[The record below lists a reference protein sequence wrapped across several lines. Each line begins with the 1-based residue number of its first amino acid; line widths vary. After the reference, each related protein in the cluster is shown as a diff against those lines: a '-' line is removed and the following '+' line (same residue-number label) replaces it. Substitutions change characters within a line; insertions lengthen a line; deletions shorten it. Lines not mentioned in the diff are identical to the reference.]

1 MSRRARRALVRAP
14 SPRLADGLVT
24 HIARS
29 ESVDP
34 DRALAQ
40 WRDYCSALSAAGFEL
55 VEVDPA
61 PEHPDSVFVEDALV
75 IVGGLAVVTA
85 PGAHERRD
93 EVIGARAAA
102 QALGLKVVELA
113 AQGESAQGE
122 GARAERGEPV
132 HLDGGDVLKVGS
144 TVYVGVGGRTTQA
157 GVEAL
162 ARAVEGT
169 GHVVQPVEISSTLHL
184 KSQVTALPD
193 GTVVGFPDLV
203 DQVSRWP
210 DFLAVP
216 EPEGAHVVVLDDDT
230 VLMSDAAPR
239 SAELFQSRGLAVVEV
254 DVSEFVKL
262 EGCVTCLSVRQHPF
276 D

>member
-1 MSRRARRALVRAP
+1 M
-14 SPRLADGLVT
+14 VT

-29 ESVDP
+29 DSVDP

-61 PEHPDSVFVEDALV
+61 PEHPDSVFIEDALV
-75 IVGGLAVVTA
+75 VVGDLAVVTA
-85 PGAHERRD
+85 PGAPERRD

-102 QALGLKVVELA
+102 RALGLEVVELA
-113 AQGESAQGE
+113 AQDGSAKGEPARDEPARDEPAGGE
-122 GARAERGEPV
+122 PGEPV

-144 TVYVGVGGRTTQA
+144 AVYVGVGGRTTQA
-157 GVEAL
+157 GVQAL
-162 ARAVEGT
+162 ARAVAGT
-169 GHVVQPVEISSTLHL
+169 DHTVEPVPISSTLHL

-203 DQVSRWP
+203 DQVSAWP
-210 DFLAVP
+210 RFLAVP
-216 EPEGAHVVVLDDDT
+216 EPEGAHVVVLADDT

-239 SAELFQSRGLAVVEV
+239 SADLFRSRGLSVIEV